1 MVIAI
6 DIRLLGKKR
15 TGDEMVSRYL
25 TRELVKL
32 ESEARLLLLT
42 DETDPEKIV
51 MLEQELGTTGR
62 GNVEIISLG
71 KANRYSWNLFVVAR
85 FLRLRKVDIFHTQ
98 YILPFF
104 VPKRT
109 KLFAHIH
116 DISFRVFPDLIG
128 WKDRFFLSLLIP
140 RTMRIADRILV
151 PSVFTKEEIINQYRV
166 AKDRIVVIPNA
177 VGDEFLSQATESD
190 IVRVREKYSLPEKF
204 LLAVGT
210 MQPRKN
216 IAFLVRVFAEVS
228 RQIPDLKLVL
238 VGKRYGYRYD
248 LEIEHAIEE
257 TGMGESVIFP
267 GYVDAADMP
276 AMYAGAEAFVF
287 PSLYEGFGIPI
298 LEALSQGTP
307 VAASD
312 IPPSREIS
320 GSGVCFF
327 APSDIAS
334 AVQMSYNVTIDEKLR
349 SELSTHRKEHASIFS
364 WEKSA
369 RLLRDIFYE
378 RNLNH

>member
-15 TGDEMVSRYL
+15 TGDEMVFRYL

-42 DETDPEKIV
+42 DETDPERIE

-140 RTMRIADRILV
+140 RTIRIADRILV
-151 PSVFTKEEIINQYRV
+151 PSVFTKEEIVNRYRV
-166 AKDRIVVIPNA
+166 AKDRVVVIPNA
-177 VGDEFLSQATESD
+177 VGDEFLSQATEAD

-228 RQIPDLKLVL
+228 KRIPDLKLVL

-257 TGMGESVIFP
+257 TDTGKSVIFP

-276 AMYAGAEAFVF
+276 AVYAGAEAFIF
-287 PSLYEGFGIPI
+287 PSFYEGFGIPI

-320 GSGVCFF
+320 GTGAGFF
-327 APSDIAS
+327 VPSDIAS

-349 SELSTHRKEHASIFS
+349 SELSTHGKERINLFS

-369 RLLRDIFYE
+369 RLLRDIFHE
-378 RNLNH
+378 RNINC

>member
-1 MVIAI
+1 MIIAI

-32 ESEARLLLLT
+32 ESKARLLLLT
-42 DETDPEKIV
+42 DEMDPERIGT
-51 MLEQELGTTGR
+51 LEKELGTIGR
-62 GNVEIISLG
+62 ENVEIISLG
-71 KANRYSWNLFVVAR
+71 KSNRYSWNLFVVAR
-85 FLRLRKVDIFHTQ
+85 FLRSRKVDIFHTQ

-109 KLFAHIH
+109 RLFAHVH

-151 PSVFTKEEIINQYRV
+151 PSAFTKEEIVNRYRV
-166 AKDRIVVIPNA
+166 AKDRVVVIPNA
-177 VGDEFLSQATESD
+177 VGDEFLSRANEED
-190 IVRVREKYSLPEKF
+190 IVRVREKYSLPAKF

-228 RQIPDLKLVL
+228 RRIPDLKLVL

-257 TGMGESVIFP
+257 TDTGESVIFP

-276 AMYAGAEAFVF
+276 AVYAGAAAFIF

-307 VAASD
+307 VVASD

-327 APSDIAS
+327 DPSDIAS

-349 SELSTHRKEHASIFS
+349 SELSVHGKERVNLFS

-369 RLLRDIFYE
+369 RLLRDIFHE

>member
-15 TGDEMVSRYL
+15 TGDEMVFRYL

-42 DETDPEKIV
+42 DETDPERIG

-177 VGDEFLSQATESD
+177 VGDEFLSQATEAD
-190 IVRVREKYSLPEKF
+190 IVRVRAKYSLPEKF

-228 RQIPDLKLVL
+228 KRIPDLKLVL

-257 TGMGESVIFP
+257 TDTGKSVIFP

-276 AMYAGAEAFVF
+276 AVYAGAEAFIF

-320 GSGVCFF
+320 GTGAGFF

-349 SELSTHRKEHASIFS
+349 SELSTHGKERINLFS

-369 RLLRDIFYE
+369 RLLRDIFHE
-378 RNLNH
+378 RNINY